1 MLGFTIL
8 GPAQL
13 LWVNLITDCFPAL
26 ALGMEAAEPDIMER
40 QPRSAT
46 DGIFSGGLG
55 LDVLIQGV
63 IITALTLAGYL
74 LSAREETGQL
84 FAQST
89 VGMTS
94 AFMTLS
100 LVETFHSCN
109 MRTRRKSLL
118 TLRQQNKWLW
128 GAIALSLV
136 LTLAVLLIPGLRIA
150 FGFVALSPV
159 RFLVNL
165 GLAISILPIMELI
178 KLIQRKCGI

>member
-1 MLGFTIL
+1 MDMEELPEYIESMNGLKEKFADKIEILCGLEVDYLPSYAAYYRML
-8 GPAQL
+8 
-13 LWVNLITDCFPAL
+13 
-26 ALGMEAAEPDIMER
+26 AEM
-40 QPRSAT
+40 
-46 DGIFSGGLG
+46 LG

-74 LSAREETGQL
+74 LGAREETGQL

-100 LVETFHSCN
+100 LVEAFHSCN

-136 LTLAVLLIPGLRIA
+136 LTLAVLLIPGLRTA